1 MGCARLYADCSYYCS
16 EDGCKDLKNLFN
28 GIPLHFCKTDFKTLN
43 NKKKGERMT
52 GRAFMRGEMDGVR
65 GEMQYLEPLQ
75 GSHRCVHD
83 SEPLLPM
90 V

>member
-1 MGCARLYADCSYYCS
+1 
-16 EDGCKDLKNLFN
+16 
-28 GIPLHFCKTDFKTLN
+28 
-43 NKKKGERMT
+43 MT

-83 SEPLLPM
+83 TEPLLPM